1 MFIILS
7 NKIEGL
13 LNVEK
18 KILGIR
24 DLFATAIDKFLVE
37 KELFVA
43 LPKFKIEA
51 TVPGVKELLIQ
62 LGIKDLFDLFNIF
75 LEFQILVGRSCM
87 SRMCS
92 KSVSLK

>member
-24 DLFATAIDKFLVE
+24 DLFATAIETFLVE

-43 LPKFKIEA
+43 LQKFKIEA

-62 LGIKDLFDLFNIF
+62 LGIKNLFDEGHVDLSGILDTGRKELGKPSRSIF
-75 LEFQILVGRSCM
+75 HQG
-87 SRMCS
+87 
-92 KSVSLK
+92 